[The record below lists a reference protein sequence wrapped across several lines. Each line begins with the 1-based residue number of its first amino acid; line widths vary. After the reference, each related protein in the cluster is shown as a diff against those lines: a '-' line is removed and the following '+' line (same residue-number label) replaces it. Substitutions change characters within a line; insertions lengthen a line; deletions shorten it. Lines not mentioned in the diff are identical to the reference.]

1 MILFLA
7 GTSDARALAIHLQ
20 GLGYPLITTVV
31 TESAAESLKAN
42 DLSYLVG
49 RLTVEDMIAL
59 IQKHEMTCVVDASHP
74 YAEEASKTAMEAARV
89 CGIPYIRYE
98 RPKEEF
104 VSPLITEVE
113 SYEDAAKLAQT
124 HKGTVML
131 TTGSKTLEVFA
142 KYLLRDEIRM
152 LCRMLPNVGN
162 MEKCDKLGIKQ
173 KDIIAIQGPFS
184 ESLNKALCEQYDVT
198 LMITKESGKVGS
210 VDEKITAA
218 LDLEIPVILI
228 KRPKVQ
234 YENFC
239 TSFEKVTQLLGGFI
253 DEKSKHEL

>member
-20 GLGYPLITTVV
+20 SLGHSLIATVV
-31 TESAAESLKAN
+31 TDSAAESLKAN
-42 DLSYLVG
+42 DIAYQVG
-49 RLTVEDMIAL
+49 RLTADDMEEL
-59 IQKHEMTCVVDASHP
+59 IRKHEMTCVVDASHP
-74 YAEEASKTAMEAARV
+74 YAEEASKTAMKAAKA
-89 CGIPYIRYE
+89 CGVPYIRYE
-98 RPKEEF
+98 RPKEKF

-142 KYLLRDEIRM
+142 DYLLRDEIR
-152 LCRMLPNVGN
+152 LICRMLPNIGN

-184 ESLNKALCEQYDVT
+184 ESLNKSLCEQYDVT

-218 LDLEIPVILI
+218 LELEIPVILI
-228 KRPKVQ
+228 KRPKLQ
-234 YENFC
+234 YDNFC
-239 TSFEKVTQLLGGFI
+239 TSFEKVTRLLGGLI
-253 DEKSKHEL
+253 LEKSKHEL

>member
-20 GLGYPLITTVV
+20 SLGYSLIATVV
-31 TESAAESLKAN
+31 TESAAESLQAN
-42 DLSYLVG
+42 DIPYQVG
-49 RLTVEDMIAL
+49 RLTVDDMAAL
-59 IQKHEMTCVVDASHP
+59 IRKNEMTCVVDASHP
-74 YAEEASKTAMEAARV
+74 YAEEASKTAMEAAKL
-89 CGIPYIRYE
+89 CGIPYVRYE
-98 RPKEEF
+98 RPKENF
-104 VSPLITEVE
+104 VSSLITEVE
-113 SYEDAAKLAQT
+113 SYEDAARLAQT
-124 HKGTVML
+124 HKGTIML

-142 KYLLRDEIRM
+142 DYLLRDGIR
-152 LCRMLPNVGN
+152 LICRMLPNAGN

-184 ESLNKALCEQYDVT
+184 ESLNKSLCEQYDVT

-218 LDLEIPVILI
+218 LELDIPVILI

-239 TSFEKVTQLLGGFI
+239 TSFEKVTQLLGGFTL
-253 DEKSKHEL
+253 EKSKHEL